1 MNFRPQAFSF
11 LPPVIKNLLIINGL
25 PFFAAIIFGRMGM
38 NLLGIFGLYIPQSE
52 FFQPYQ
58 LVTHLFFHDIS
69 NFGHILGNMF
79 ALWMF
84 GTPLEQMWGKQ
95 KFVFFYLSAG
105 FGAVLIQTLVYHYNV
120 MSVSQI
126 LIDNGLTNTDVN
138 NFFKTGRLNT
148 SLIQSVGEETL
159 YSGIQS
165 FKAVMV
171 GASGAL
177 YGILVGFAMLFPNVQ
192 LMLLFPPIPIK
203 AKFLVPLLILFD
215 LFFGFTS
222 YSVGPIAHFAHIGG
236 AITGFIMMW
245 YWKRNQFNNRRWN

>member
-1 MNFRPQAFSF
+1 MGRVSEI
-11 LPPVIKNLLIINGL
+11 VKHLIIINVI
-25 PFFAAIIFGRMGM
+25 FFIASIVFGELMYDLFAM
-38 NLLGIFGLYIPQSE
+38 HYPNNSDFILW
-52 FFQPYQ
+52 QP
-58 LVTHLFFHDIS
+58 VTHMFMHGDIT
-69 NFGHILGNMF
+69 HILFNMF
-79 ALWMF
+79 GLWMF

-105 FGAVLIQTLVYHYNV
+105 FGAVLIQTIVYHYDV
-120 MSVSQI
+120 MSVTQI
-126 LIDNGLTNTDVN
+126 LIDNGLTNSDVDA
-138 NFFKTGRLNT
+138 FYKTGRLNT
-148 SLIQSVGEETL
+148 SIIQSVGEDRL

-177 YGILVGFAMLFPNVQ
+177 YGILVAFAMLLPNVQ

-203 AKFLVPLLILFD
+203 AKFFVPLLILFD

-236 AITGFIMMW
+236 AVTGFLMMW
-245 YWKRNQFNNRRWN
+245 YWKKNQFNNRRWN

>member
-1 MNFRPQAFSF
+1 MGRVSEI
-11 LPPVIKNLLIINGL
+11 VKHLIIINVI
-25 PFFAAIIFGRMGM
+25 FFIASTVLGDFMYDLFAMHYPNNPDFIIW
-38 NLLGIFGLYIPQSE
+38 
-52 FFQPYQ
+52 QP
-58 LVTHLFFHDIS
+58 LTHMFMHGDIT
-69 NFGHILGNMF
+69 HILFNMF
-79 ALWMF
+79 GLWMF

-95 KFVFFYLSAG
+95 KFIFYYLSAG
-105 FGAVLIQTLVYHYNV
+105 LGAVLIQTLVYHYDV
-120 MSVSQI
+120 MSVTQI
-126 LIDNGLTNTDVN
+126 LLDNGLTNLDVN
-138 NFFKTGRLNT
+138 SFYETGRLNT
-148 SLIQSVGEETL
+148 SVIQSVGEERL

-236 AITGFIMMW
+236 AITGFVMMW
-245 YWKRNQFNNRRWN
+245 YWKKNQFNNKRWN

>member
-1 MNFRPQAFSF
+1 MGRVSEI
-11 LPPVIKNLLIINGL
+11 VKHLIIINVI
-25 PFFAAIIFGRMGM
+25 FFLASIVFGELMYDLFAMHYPNNSDFIFW
-38 NLLGIFGLYIPQSE
+38 
-52 FFQPYQ
+52 QP
-58 LVTHLFFHDIS
+58 VTHMFMHGDIT
-69 NFGHILGNMF
+69 HILFNMF
-79 ALWMF
+79 GLWMF

-105 FGAVLIQTLVYHYNV
+105 FGAVLIQTIVYHYDV
-120 MSVSQI
+120 MSVTQI
-126 LIDNGLTNTDVN
+126 LIDNGLTNSDVDA
-138 NFFKTGRLNT
+138 FYKTGRLNT
-148 SLIQSVGEETL
+148 SIIQSVGEDRL

-177 YGILVGFAMLFPNVQ
+177 YGILVAFAMLFPNVQ

-203 AKFLVPLLILFD
+203 AKFFVPLLILFD

-236 AITGFIMMW
+236 AVTGFLMMW
-245 YWKRNQFNNRRWN
+245 YWKKNQFNNRRWN

>member
-1 MNFRPQAFSF
+1 MGRITDT
-11 LPPVIKNLLIINGL
+11 IKHLLIINGI
-25 PFFAAIIFGRMGM
+25 FFLAV
-38 NLLGIFGLYIPQSE
+38 NLLGDEVYDWFALHYFKNPRFE
-52 FFQPYQ
+52 FWQP
-58 LVTHLFFHDIS
+58 LTHMFMHGDTT
-69 NFGHILGNMF
+69 HILFNMF
-79 ALWMF
+79 GLWMF
-84 GTPLEQMWGKQ
+84 GTPLEQMWGKR
-95 KFVFFYLSAG
+95 KFIFFYLSAG
-105 FGAVLIQTLVYHYNV
+105 LGAALIQTLVYHYNV

-126 LIDNGLTNTDVN
+126 LIDNGLTKLDIDT
-138 NFFKTGRLNT
+138 FYESGRLNT
-148 SLIQSVGEETL
+148 AIIQSVGEDTL

-203 AKFLVPLLILFD
+203 AKYLVPLLILFD
-215 LFFGFTS
+215 LFFGFSS

-245 YWKRNQFNNRRWN
+245 YWKKNQFNNKRWN

>member
-1 MNFRPQAFSF
+1 MGRVSEI
-11 LPPVIKNLLIINGL
+11 VKHLIIINVI
-25 PFFAAIIFGRMGM
+25 FFIASIVFGELMYDLFAMHYPKNSDFILWQPITHIFMHG
-38 NLLGIFGLYIPQSE
+38 
-52 FFQPYQ
+52 
-58 LVTHLFFHDIS
+58 DIT
-69 NFGHILGNMF
+69 HILFNMF
-79 ALWMF
+79 GLWMF

-105 FGAVLIQTLVYHYNV
+105 FGAVLIQTLVYNYNV
-120 MSVSQI
+120 MSVTQI
-126 LIDNGLTNTDVN
+126 LLDNGLTNTDVN

-159 YSGIQS
+159 YSGLQS

>member
-1 MNFRPQAFSF
+1 
-11 LPPVIKNLLIINGL
+11 
-25 PFFAAIIFGRMGM
+25 
-38 NLLGIFGLYIPQSE
+38 
-52 FFQPYQ
+52 
-58 LVTHLFFHDIS
+58 
-69 NFGHILGNMF
+69 
-79 ALWMF
+79 
-84 GTPLEQMWGKQ
+84 MWGKK
-95 KFVFFYLSAG
+95 KFIFFYLSAG
-105 FGAVLIQTLVYHYNV
+105 LGAALIQTLVYHYDV
-120 MSVSQI
+120 ISISKI
-126 LIDNGLTNTDVN
+126 LIDNGLTNLDVDT
-138 NFFKTGRLNT
+138 FYETGRLNT
-148 SLIQSVGEETL
+148 AIIQSVGEETL

-215 LFFGFTS
+215 LFFGFSS

-245 YWKRNQFNNRRWN
+245 YWKKNQFNNKRWN

>member
-1 MNFRPQAFSF
+1 MGRVSEI
-11 LPPVIKNLLIINGL
+11 VKHLIIINVI
-25 PFFAAIIFGRMGM
+25 FFIASTVLGDFMYDLFAMHYPNNPDFIIW
-38 NLLGIFGLYIPQSE
+38 
-52 FFQPYQ
+52 QP
-58 LVTHLFFHDIS
+58 LTHMFMHGDIT
-69 NFGHILGNMF
+69 HILFNMF
-79 ALWMF
+79 GLWMF

-95 KFVFFYLSAG
+95 KFIFYYLSAG
-105 FGAVLIQTLVYHYNV
+105 LGAVLIQTLVYHYDV
-120 MSVSQI
+120 MSVTQI
-126 LIDNGLTNTDVN
+126 LLDNGLTNLDVN
-138 NFFKTGRLNT
+138 SFYETGRLNT
-148 SLIQSVGEETL
+148 TLIQSVGEERL

-236 AITGFIMMW
+236 AITGFVMMW
-245 YWKRNQFNNRRWN
+245 YWKKNQFNDKRWN